1 MRQRI
6 AAVALPVLGAALV
19 IALWHGAIAWFKL
32 PPFILPTLPSILA
45 RMIADADLLA
55 AAVGVTLFEAFSGYL
70 VGAALGIGLA
80 VLFVLVPRL
89 EGALVPPLVAVNSV
103 PTVAYAPLA
112 LLWFG
117 IGPLSKIVVVALVV
131 SFTLLLNTLHGLKRT
146 DPAAIALLRSFGAGR
161 WRVMTTLRLPG
172 ALPAI
177 ANGLR
182 VAVVRSM
189 IIAIVTEMLGAYRGI
204 GWMIYEGTQQMD
216 FLRVWAAVGVG
227 SLASMA
233 FYGAVSWLDRRFVW
247 WR

>member
-1 MRQRI
+1 MKARV
-6 AAVALPVLGAALV
+6 AALALPLLGAALV

-32 PPFILPTLPSILA
+32 PPFILPSLPSILA
-45 RMIADADLLA
+45 RMVTDAPLLGA
-55 AAVGVTLFEAFSGYL
+55 AIGVTLFEAVTGYL
-70 VGAALGIGLA
+70 CGAAFGIALA

-89 EGALVPPLVAVNSV
+89 EGALVPPLVAINSV

-117 IGPLSKIVVVALVV
+117 IGPLSKIVVVTLVV
-131 SFTLLLNTLHGLKRT
+131 SFTLLLNTLHGLKRA
-146 DPAAIALLRSFGAGR
+146 DPAAIALLRSFGATR
-161 WRVMTTLRLPG
+161 WGVMRKLRLPG
-172 ALPAI
+172 ALPSI

-233 FYGAVSWLDRRFVW
+233 FYGVVSWLDRRFVW

>member
-1 MRQRI
+1 MS
-6 AAVALPVLGAALV
+6 ALPLAGAALV
-19 IALWHGAIAWFKL
+19 IVLWHGAIAAFKL
-32 PPFILPTLPSILA
+32 PPFILPSLPSILA
-45 RMIADADLLA
+45 RMAADADLLVA
-55 AAVGVTLFEAFSGYL
+55 AIGVTLFEAVAGYL
-70 VGAALGIGLA
+70 AGAALGIALA
-80 VLFVLVPRL
+80 VQVVLMPRL

-117 IGPLSKIVVVALVV
+117 IGPLSKIVVVAVVV
-131 SFTLLLNTLHGLKRT
+131 SFTLLLNTLHGLKRA

-161 WRVMTTLRLPG
+161 WRVMTTLRFPG

-233 FYGAVSWLDRRFVW
+233 FYGLVSWLDRRFVW